1 MNSKTTALAMVA
13 IVAAVSLITAAAIVN
28 PVFAANG
35 KGYSHKKVSLNSAIS
50 GHSNNSKYVKC
61 LKKGE
66 EQRGLKE
73 YEVTDCKEKYL
84 H

>member
-35 KGYSHKKVSLNSAIS
+35 KG
-50 GHSNNSKYVKC
+50 
-61 LKKGE
+61 
-66 EQRGLKE
+66 
-73 YEVTDCKEKYL
+73 
-84 H
+84 